1 MQPRKIFESDL
12 QLLQSSFFDS
22 IPAGVVFDP
31 EEKVARNVDGKL
43 IFIATEEELSLV
55 AKTAG
60 DVLLFV
66 VGEDEPNS
74 NLSEF
79 AAVVTTTAFKIDN
92 LEQNTIHYF
101 QGNFNTIRFAFTSIL
116 KKPLFYRIKGDKYEY
131 PKYKQIADDFFMKMG
146 LNWALAAPKF
156 FTYSKAETSDLVSK
170 PCFVYGEQYV
180 FTKQATVFET
190 DNAEIVQVRKIGDS
204 EYAREHNDKEARI
217 IEGLKPLITGDKLVI
232 PQVKANDEHLVLSN
246 NFPAGAEMTDQLEDL
261 HLEALNEIY
270 EANKN
275 VTKVGDYLIQNNYL
289 QMIKAFKLILEEDL
303 HPNGL
308 SKSHLED
315 ISIDLITLIN
325 RLDTREPVF
334 TSIFHGSFEP
344 ANCLKK
350 SGKIYLNNFEK
361 FEQDMPLLFDAFHYI
376 FYQLEKEPMPLMGEL
391 DDIMKYLFKNKSL
404 LKLIEK
410 HSINFKLNL
419 ALFHIHHIIYKVE
432 SFLKQRFI
440 NPNANFTL
448 TFYKQALERI
458 NSIKVQ

>member
-1 MQPRKIFESDL
+1 MQPKKIFESDL
-12 QLLQSSFFDS
+12 QLIQSCFFES

-31 EEKVARNVDGKL
+31 EEKVAKNVDGDL
-43 IFIATEEELSLV
+43 IFITTEDELALV
-55 AKTAG
+55 AKTAS

-66 VGEDEPNS
+66 IGEDEPNT

-79 AAVVTTTAFKIDN
+79 GGVITTTAFKIDN
-92 LEQNTIHYF
+92 LQQNTIHYF
-101 QGNFNTIRFAFTSIL
+101 EGNFNTIRFAFTSTL

-131 PKYKQIADDFFMKMG
+131 PKYKQIADELFMKMG
-146 LNWALAAPKF
+146 LNWAVAAPKF
-156 FTYSKAETSDLVSK
+156 FTYSKTDTNDLVGK

-190 DNAEIVQVRKIGDS
+190 DNEEIVQVRKIGDS
-204 EYAREHNDKEARI
+204 DYAREHNEKEARI
-217 IEGLKPLITGDKLVI
+217 IEGLKPLIAGDKLVI
-232 PQVKANDEHLVLSN
+232 PELKSFEGHLVLSN

-270 EANKN
+270 EANKT
-275 VTKVGDYLIQNNYL
+275 VKKVGEFLVENNYL

-325 RLDTREPVF
+325 RLDPREPVF
-334 TSIFHGSFEP
+334 TSIFHGAFEP

-350 SGKIYLNNFEK
+350 DGKIYLNNFDS
-361 FEQDMPLLFDAFHYI
+361 FEQDMPMLFDAFHYI

-391 DDIMKYLFKNKSL
+391 DDIMKYLFKNKAL
-404 LKLIEK
+404 LKLIEE

-419 ALFHIHHIIYKVE
+419 ALFHIHHIIHKVE

-448 TFYKQALERI
+448 TFYKQALERM